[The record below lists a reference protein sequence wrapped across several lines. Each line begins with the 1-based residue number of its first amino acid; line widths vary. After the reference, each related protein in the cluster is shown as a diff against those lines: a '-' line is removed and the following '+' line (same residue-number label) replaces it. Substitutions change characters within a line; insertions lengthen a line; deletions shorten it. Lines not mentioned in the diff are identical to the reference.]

1 MRDVRKYEVFRL
13 ADQLVLDVYRV
24 TAKFPKSEMFGLT
37 GQMRRAA
44 ASIPM
49 NLAEGAAR
57 AGAKEFA
64 QFVNVA
70 VGSCEEVRYQLHLA
84 EALDYLTKAEQQTLD
99 RKYESVKKMLAK
111 LYGAVSRKPMA
122 DVLGQVYE
130 QFLGKVI
137 RLTAAIRPR
146 SKRSQKSAKPAAC
159 APTLDSAARRGYI
172 DSVNAR

>member
-1 MRDVRKYEVFRL
+1 MRGIRKYEVFQL
-13 ADQLVLDVYRV
+13 ADQLVLEVYRV

-70 VGSCEEVRYQLHLA
+70 VGSCEEVRYQLHLGK
-84 EALDYLTKAEQQTLD
+84 ALGYLPESEQQRLD
-99 RKYESVKKMLAK
+99 SRYESVKKMLAK
-111 LYGAVSRKPMA
+111 LYGAVSREP
-122 DVLGQVYE
+122 
-130 QFLGKVI
+130 
-137 RLTAAIRPR
+137 
-146 SKRSQKSAKPAAC
+146 
-159 APTLDSAARRGYI
+159 
-172 DSVNAR
+172 

>member
-1 MRDVRKYEVFRL
+1 L

-24 TAKFPKSEMFGLT
+24 TAKFPKSEVFGMT

-70 VGSCEEVRYQLHLA
+70 VGSCEEVRYQRFLA
-84 EALDYLTKAEQQTLD
+84 ILC
-99 RKYESVKKMLAK
+99 
-111 LYGAVSRKPMA
+111 G
-122 DVLGQVYE
+122 
-130 QFLGKVI
+130 
-137 RLTAAIRPR
+137 
-146 SKRSQKSAKPAAC
+146 
-159 APTLDSAARRGYI
+159 
-172 DSVNAR
+172 